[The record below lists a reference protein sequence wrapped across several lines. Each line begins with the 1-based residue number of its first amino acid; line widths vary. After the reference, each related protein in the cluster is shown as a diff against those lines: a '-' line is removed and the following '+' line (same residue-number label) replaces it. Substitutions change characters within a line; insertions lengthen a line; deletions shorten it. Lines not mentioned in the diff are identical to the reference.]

1 MTNLRGFNTGGED
14 KAKDITEWSEK
25 TREKYNRLH
34 DVVLDNLPG
43 MWRILEFALSVKSI
57 LNIKDCNLPFAG
69 ILLGPAG
76 SLKTACIELFRG
88 YKYSFYTDH
97 FTSKA
102 LISHVSGVD
111 EDKLREIDMLPKINN
126 KLFLTPELAPIFAS
140 KDDDLLQVLGTLTRI
155 ADGHGYES
163 DTGAQGHRGYNEK
176 MMFAWLGAAV
186 EVPHKVHKHLA
197 VLGPRL
203 YFFRLSREEHTENE
217 YLYYCQNVSDF
228 FNERVDRIRFAFYE
242 YLAYFELHPNI
253 EFEPVRMEDEAQTPQ
268 EDEEGEGHGK
278 GKHKS
283 KKKVKTKIVIPPPPK
298 IPFTGKAPEEIADK
312 DAMDRQLIK
321 LAELLARLRAIVPTW
336 HTKDGQGS
344 DYAYGTAII
353 EEPHRAITQL
363 RNLARGH
370 ALSQGRDYITVDD
383 DIAILIKV
391 VMSTASI
398 ERSLILDVLI
408 ASNGSLTTSQICEY
422 LNTTRPTALRTMTEL
437 KAVGLVDKEDETGYH
452 NSESTITLNRKFSWL
467 LTKRFEELRTSGEI
481 DHKEIYPPEGGT
493 HFNPHLQ
500 NCLYEF
506 NVLNRVRT
514 LQSTEKDVSLSGGE
528 NSLQS
533 VASDKMFSCKYCS
546 FETESKEE
554 FDRHTVMKHPGKPG
568 YG

>member
-1 MTNLRGFNTGGED
+1 MTTDSTPSADDFNKKLHG
-14 KAKDITEWSEK
+14 KDAETTRTYHEWSEN
-25 TREKYNRLH
+25 TRQKYNRLH
-34 DVVLDNLPG
+34 EVVLDNLPG
-43 MWRILEFALSVKSI
+43 MWRILEFALPVKSI

-97 FTSKA
+97 FTAKA
-102 LISHVSGVD
+102 LVSHSSGVD
-111 EDKLREIDMLPKINN
+111 EKKLKDIDMLPKINN
-126 KLFLTPELAPIFAS
+126 KLFLSPELAPIFAS
-140 KDDDLLQVLGTLTRI
+140 KDDDLLQVLGTLTRV

-163 DTGAQGHRGYNEK
+163 DTGAQGHRGYSEK

-203 YFFRLSREEHTENE
+203 YFFRLPREEHTEEE
-217 YLYYCQNVSDF
+217 YLYYCQNVSDH
-228 FNERVDRIRFAFYE
+228 FNERLDRIRYALYD

-253 EFEPVRMEDEAQTPQ
+253 EQEPVRMEDEVIEDQTG
-268 EDEEGEGHGK
+268 DGDGDDNGNGK
-278 GKHKS
+278 RKR
-283 KKKVKTKIVIPPPPK
+283 KVKTKVVIPPPPK

-312 DAMDRQLIK
+312 DTVDRYLIK

-336 HTKDGQGS
+336 YTRDTQGS

-383 DIAILIKV
+383 DIPLLIKV

-398 ERSLILDVLI
+398 ERSLILDILI
-408 ASNGSLTTSQICEY
+408 ASNGTLTTSEICSY
-422 LNTTRPTALRTMTEL
+422 LNTTKPTALRTMTEL
-437 KAVGLVDKEDETGYH
+437 KAVGLVDKYEGDNNTETRIELK
-452 NSESTITLNRKFSWL
+452 SEFGWL
-467 LTKRFEELRTSGEI
+467 LTDRFEELKSR
-481 DHKEIYPPEGGT
+481 KEKNTPET
-493 HFNPHLQ
+493 RCNFSPNLQ
-500 NCLYEF
+500 NLLYES
-506 NVLNRVRT
+506 NIM
-514 LQSTEKDVSLSGGE
+514 SKVSSLTSMCVPGGE
-528 NSLQS
+528 NSLRE
-533 VASDKMFSCKYCS
+533 VTNDMRFCCKYCDFKTNDQS
-546 FETESKEE
+546 QY
-554 FDRHTVMKHPGKPG
+554 DHHTVKKHPGTAG